1 MEREARSGATVAMGS
16 KRTIVYLPDNLG
28 GVDLIRRTVYGTLRK
43 EGRLLDALAFHKE
56 AKGVESEGTLVDI
69 AKKYVGFDWY
79 WL

>member
-1 MEREARSGATVAMGS
+1 MEHEAGVDVGS

-56 AKGVESEGTLVDI
+56 AKDVEAEGTLVDI
-69 AKKYVGFDWY
+69 AKKYVDFDWY